1 MNEALSLKYP
11 ELPHPGKRLP
21 YGYKVSKSDPRVIAP
36 VPEVISVLDEA
47 LDQLDNGISIRVAT
61 DFINS
66 RVPPLFSLSHMGL
79 SRIRKRLRP
88 GTTRAKTVRKVQKK
102 TDPDRLEAKRKKK
115 LAADKKSLAWAK
127 KRIEKAEAELGIRE
141 ENKKNEDNP
150 VFILPSDHSVLT
162 EIALPEGLE
171 NEKIVFKPH
180 PRQAKFLMAPQQ
192 EVLYGG
198 AAGGGKSFAL
208 LADAAR
214 YFEHPGFNGLLLR
227 RTNAELR
234 ELIWKS
240 LELYTQL
247 PGITAKNWKAG
258 DSSWAFPNGGHLWLT
273 YLEQDKDVL
282 RYQGHAFTW
291 IGFDELTQYPTP
303 FAWDYLRGR
312 LRTTHADL
320 VPYLSQRGTT
330 NPGGPGHGWVKKMFI
345 DPAPYDTE
353 FPATNIEDESI
364 MLVPDGDP
372 DFPKERWGTPLF
384 YRRFIPAKL
393 SDNPSLG
400 YDYKA
405 NLLSLPEQQRRQ
417 MLDGDWM
424 VSDGAAFPEFRRGTH
439 VIPKFDIPDTWM
451 KFRSCDFGY
460 SNKSASAVHWYAV
473 DPNGTIYVYRE
484 LYVRGMTGVALS
496 QKIKEMEARES
507 IRYGMLDSSLWHMK
521 GHNGPSIAEEMI
533 AAGTQWR
540 PSDRTPGARVAGKN
554 RLHELL
560 KIDPYTQKP
569 GILFFDNCRHIA
581 ATLEVIPVD
590 PNGTDDID
598 DKYADDHDYDSIR
611 YGIMSRPRAA
621 STWDTFTYGS
631 TRPIYRPSDNAFGY

>member
-1 MNEALSLKYP
+1 MDLKDKYP
-11 ELPHPGKRLP
+11 DLKHPGKRLP
-21 YGYKVSKSDPRVIAP
+21 YGYKTSDTDPGIITAI
-36 VPEVISVLDEA
+36 PEVISVLDEA
-47 LDQLDNGISIRVAT
+47 LDQLDNGTSIRVAT
-61 DFINS
+61 DFLNS
-66 RVPPLFSLSHMGL
+66 RVDSSFSLSHMGL
-79 SRIRKRLRP
+79 KRVRQRLRP
-88 GTTRAKTVRKVQKK
+88 DTIRVKTVRKVQKK
-102 TDPDRLEAKRKKK
+102 TDPDRLEARRKKK
-115 LAADKKSLAWAK
+115 LANDKKSLAWAR
-127 KRIEKAEAELGIRE
+127 KRIEKTEVELGIRA
-141 ENKKNEDNP
+141 ENKKNEANP
-150 VFILPSDHSVLT
+150 VFILPSDHQVLT
-162 EIALPEGLE
+162 EVALPEGLE
-171 NEKIVFKPH
+171 DEKIVFKPH
-180 PRQAKFLMAPQQ
+180 PRQSKFLMAPQQ

-258 DSSWAFPNGGHLWLT
+258 ESSWAFPNGGHLWLT

-312 LRTTHADL
+312 LRTTHKDL
-320 VPYLSQRGTT
+320 IPFLSQRGTT

-353 FPATNIEDESI
+353 FPATNIEDESVL
-364 MLVPDGDP
+364 LVPEGDP
-372 DFPKERWGTPLF
+372 DFPSERWGTPLF

-439 VIPKFDIPDTWM
+439 VIPKFDIPDSWL

-460 SNKSASAVHWYAV
+460 SQKSASCVHWYAV

-484 LYVRGMTGVALS
+484 LYVRRMTGIALAH
-496 QKIKEMEARES
+496 KIREMESGES
-507 IRYGMLDSSLWHMK
+507 IRYGMLDSSLWHVK

-533 AAGTQWR
+533 GVGTSWR
-540 PSDRTPGARVAGKN
+540 PSDRTPGARTAGKN

-560 KIDPYTQKP
+560 KVDEYTQKP
-569 GILFFDNCRHIA
+569 GILFFDNCRHIP

-590 PNGTDDID
+590 PTGKDDVD
-598 DKYADDHDYDSIR
+598 DKYTDDHDYDSLR

-631 TRPIYRPSDNAFGY
+631 TRPTYRPSDGSFGY